1 MGDDREDKRLPYT
14 YLAGIVSRGPR
25 VCGTKGFP
33 AVYTVIVFFVVCFLQ
48 LFFTFQFK

>member
-1 MGDDREDKRLPYT
+1 MGDDREDKRVPYT

-33 AVYTVIVFFVVCFLQ
+33 AVYTVIAFSLIVSVLLFLM
-48 LFFTFQFK
+48 